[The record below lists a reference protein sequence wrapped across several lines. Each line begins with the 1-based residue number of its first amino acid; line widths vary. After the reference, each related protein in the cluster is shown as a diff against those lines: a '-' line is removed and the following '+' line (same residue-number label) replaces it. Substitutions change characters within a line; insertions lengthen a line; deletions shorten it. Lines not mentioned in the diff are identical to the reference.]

1 MESILQPP
9 RITSLNPRPLRIVV
23 HTSLT
28 ARETIDFPAVFPS
41 ETVFQ
46 IKQRIAVNRGGLN
59 PWMPRY
65 QFLARASTAGP
76 GEGRASTANDDQ
88 YSPADVRWPFPTV
101 RDPLRHVIDP
111 RLYAD
116 GERKVG
122 NPVLLRSLLLA
133 DVFGDHEPPETR
145 VLHCWNLKTIHSGE
159 GTAAVPTG
167 EEFIGFYQLY
177 FPQFLAIQELTKG
190 LVDGDQERATL
201 LDYVGATQENLMLL
215 DTILKETSES
225 AETKVPTL
233 HQLRQIT
240 YELPTSA
247 IGSVELLFYNT
258 GASSAIPFLRYF
270 PSHARVAPL
279 VKQYTPAL
287 ADRKLFEAL
296 LYDQPAAT
304 TAVLLMKVP
313 ITPRAPFGVAWTLR
327 VTSDEAEVSMGAPRR
342 DMPLKQDT
350 VRRAFEQLGPFLD
363 ASRVFSAVTPTLSA
377 LTATYAI
384 TSRLPE
390 KPTKRD
396 WKIRL
401 RPFLTLFHSDV
412 MLRGDKADFSLR
424 YKAVSNYRVDT
435 DPKQAYLTMLFLRDA
450 TATDSTIPVAS
461 YISALVSEFGIGA
474 QEATDLVT
482 RWVENDAKAIVD
494 LKEGSEAERE
504 RYIKLHPTGI
514 SVSLYNNHP
523 HYFVDI
529 KGCDSEISLQRI
541 LSLMAALVLLPTER
555 FLAATGSA
563 AAAAAAAPET
573 VEAPETAEAATAE
586 VANPES
592 AAMWNMLNLGEGGE
606 VYEAE
611 DAGEAAA
618 SSAEAGGE
626 AAGGEAAGGE
636 AAGGEAASSAA
647 ADSTLVLPL
656 RLTEGETIKPIS
668 DKWYISQYRTYD
680 DDLFDLPRFSE
691 GAVVKP
697 YSTHCQGNGHQ
708 QPNLMTPEEYA
719 RARALYGNS
728 VFWLET
734 PPSIAVQNAIKC
746 ADESPAGRYK
756 LFASPEKGLCT
767 VDGISRIVEME
778 ALALSHGFPLNSDRS
793 IVEFKKA
800 AKLVTEEQ
808 RSRIAKLEEDRRGK
822 DLWVVARAGTK
833 PIPNYYICAEFWCVR
848 DTLPLI
854 SSEFKGTAWHDKRAK
869 DAKRPNTCP
878 FCGGSP
884 IEKRKGGTVMPGETV
899 IVRKERTTGQVAK
912 YAGFFKDMNYHPLR
926 YALPCC
932 FTTLASIFP
941 PAGTVYPALKE
952 EAAAA
957 AAAPE
962 TSMEEPVAAKAGSSS
977 LEDEQNRRRPFSPK
991 SVEATKRNP
1000 WYIPVQTVVGRNRE
1014 RTWIDVERG
1023 GVAVPPAAVNHLFGQ
1038 DPDQFLTKK
1047 RGVGDLMN
1055 THLATNATAFVRY
1068 GLEHSPRDP
1077 GVQFVSLLCYADY
1090 ACRILTDPSAIIE
1103 PPEERLDFLLG
1114 EVEEEGEEVVETE
1127 HTIAMIRGLEQAG
1140 YGTLLHE
1147 MSKPGDVNDGVLGRW
1162 CTRLGIEFNSSTTK
1176 AESKVLYLAWK
1187 NFRNYVRSRSIPKDL
1202 RLWDSLLACPGLL
1215 TPTGVILVVVRVSA
1229 KTQDKA
1235 TFLCPSM
1242 GVAFSQQRAPP
1253 PFLFL
1258 MMDEETGQYDPLVLY
1273 ESKREAVARGGA
1285 GAASALSS
1293 TSPSPG
1299 ASNDSVV
1306 TYDLFGVL
1314 QTTASFSRLAPATR
1328 DLLRTFFAEYTNSRQ
1343 GCGRSAPPVHPWMP
1357 VASEGVPLPVA
1368 SDISK
1373 MGVVTRCLLR
1383 DRSNRLVGALVNA
1396 EDAATAYVPLLD
1408 DGFIDPSLPS
1418 LRGETE
1424 LPYTDVAVLLE
1435 LYGVRLGPRYPGL
1448 VPFELIPDGENKR
1461 FVALRLQSGVTV
1473 PCEPFQRT
1481 RVVAHP
1487 LYAELE
1493 ARGFN
1498 PMPHE
1503 MPWQKDAEL
1512 LKPEVVGKPNP
1523 LATTS
1528 EEILAESYELLRLSF
1543 SRWLHTPEHR
1553 TLLDHIERLR
1563 QSRSVLPMW
1572 EIQKRLE
1579 YLLTPIVHTFVTKE
1593 GEPAFAHADVLRRDC
1608 LVTGQS
1614 ECGGG
1619 CVWVSSGKCMIH
1631 TRETSRYKNP
1641 LRLLTVRLVDE
1652 LLQTFDQAEELLH
1665 DRVSAIKPLDPST
1678 VLPLAGDSVM
1688 FSAAGGSTSELLS
1701 RLGYDQRK
1709 PTAFTRGFTY
1719 PEEVGSE
1726 PEMLADYDPLA
1737 PVAVG
1742 AAIARDPRNAAIVT
1756 LTGYLGMTLQA
1767 LEIELGRPWTSS
1779 TEDWQFV
1786 AEKRGV
1792 GVILHTVNPE
1802 SHAIVVD
1809 RVVRPGTAATPA
1821 EPAKAATAER
1831 FILVNYDGR
1840 LFRNRYTSQYEIPL
1854 PELPP
1859 SVRMQLS

>member
-1 MESILQPP
+1 MDSILQPP

-28 ARETIDFPAVFPS
+28 ATETIEFSAVFPS

-65 QFLARASTAGP
+65 QFLARASL
-76 GEGRASTANDDQ
+76 DDQ
-88 YSPADVRWPFPTV
+88 YIPADVRWPFPTV
-101 RDPLRHVIDP
+101 RDPLRRVIDP

-133 DVFGDHEPPETR
+133 DVFGETQDHEDR
-145 VLHCWNLKTIHSGE
+145 VLHCWNLQTIHASAG
-159 GTAAVPTG
+159 AAVPTG

-177 FPQFLAIQELTKG
+177 FPQFLSIQDLMKG
-190 LVDGDQERATL
+190 VADGDQERATL
-201 LDYVGATQENLMLL
+201 LDYVAATQENLTLL
-215 DTILKETSES
+215 EEILKETPDS
-225 AETKVPTL
+225 AGTKPPTL

-258 GASSAIPFLRYF
+258 AASSAIPFLRYF
-270 PSHARVAPL
+270 PSNARVAPL
-279 VKQYTPAL
+279 VKQYSPAL
-287 ADRKLFEAL
+287 TDRKLFEAL

-313 ITPRAPFGVAWTLR
+313 ITPRAPFGVAWTLQ
-327 VTSDEAEVSMGAPRR
+327 VTAEEAKVSMGAPRR

-363 ASRVFSAVTPTLSA
+363 ASRVFSGVTPTLSA
-377 LTATYAI
+377 LSATYAI

-396 WKIRL
+396 WKLRL

-504 RYIKLHPTGI
+504 RYIKLHPTGV

-555 FLAATGSA
+555 FV
-563 AAAAAAAPET
+563 AAAAAAPET
-573 VEAPETAEAATAE
+573 AEAAVEAE
-586 VANPES
+586 EAVAEAVAVNPES

-611 DAGEAAA
+611 GAGEAEAEPVVA
-618 SSAEAGGE
+618 EPVAEAVAEPAPEAVAE
-626 AAGGEAAGGE
+626 AAEAAAPGI
-636 AAGGEAASSAA
+636 A
-647 ADSTLVLPL
+647 LPL

-708 QPNLMTPEEYA
+708 QPNLMTPEEYV

-756 LFASPEKGLCT
+756 LFASGEKGLCDA
-767 VDGISRIVEME
+767 DGINRIVEME
-778 ALALSHGFPLNSDRS
+778 ALALSHGFPLNSDKS
-793 IVEFKKA
+793 IVDFKKA
-800 AKLVTEEQ
+800 AKQVTDEQ
-808 RSRIAKLEEDRRGK
+808 RARIAELEEARKGK

-854 SSEFKGTAWHDKRAK
+854 ASEFKGTVWHDKRAK

-884 IEKRKGGTVMPGETV
+884 IEKRKGGTVLPGETV

-941 PAGTVYPALKE
+941 PAGAVYPALKE
-952 EAAAA
+952 EVAPS
-957 AAAPE
+957 APE
-962 TSMEEPVAAKAGSSS
+962 TSAGSSVAAEEPVTARAGSASS
-977 LEDEQNRRRPFSPK
+977 PEDEQNRQRPFSPK

-1000 WYIPVQTVVGRNRE
+1000 WYIPAQTVVGRNRE

-1090 ACRILTDPSAIIE
+1090 ACRVLTDPSAVIE
-1103 PPEERLDFLLG
+1103 HPNERLDFLLG
-1114 EVEEEGEEVVETE
+1114 EVEAEGEEVAETE
-1127 HTIAMIRGLEQAG
+1127 HTVAMIRGLEQAG

-1147 MSKPGDVNDGVLGRW
+1147 MSKPGDVPDGVLERW
-1162 CTRLGIEFNSSTTK
+1162 CTQLGIEFNSATTK

-1187 NFRNYVRSRSIPKDL
+1187 NFRTYVRTRSIPKDL

-1229 KTQDKA
+1229 KTQEKA

-1242 GVAFSQQRAPP
+1242 GVALSQQRAPP

-1285 GAASALSS
+1285 GGPGPG
-1293 TSPSPG
+1293 PS
-1299 ASNDSVV
+1299 NESVV
-1306 TYDLFGVL
+1306 TNELFGVL
-1314 QTTASFSRLAPATR
+1314 QQTASFTRLSPATR
-1328 DLLRTFFAEYTNSRQ
+1328 EILTAFFAEYTNSRQ

-1357 VASEGVPLPVA
+1357 VPSERAPPLPFL
-1368 SDISK
+1368 SDIPK
-1373 MGVVTRCLLR
+1373 LGVATRCLLR
-1383 DRSNRLVGALVNA
+1383 DRSNRLVGALV
-1396 EDAATAYVPLLD
+1396 EFDEATAYVPLLD
-1408 DGFIDPSLPS
+1408 DGCIDPSLPS

-1424 LPYTDVAVLLE
+1424 LPNTDVAVLLE

-1448 VPFELIPDGENKR
+1448 VPFELIPDAENKR
-1461 FVALRLQSGVTV
+1461 FMALRLKSGVTV
-1473 PCEPFQRT
+1473 PCDPFPRA
-1481 RVVAHP
+1481 RVVSHP
-1487 LYAELE
+1487 LYKELE
-1493 ARGFN
+1493 SRGFD
-1498 PMPHE
+1498 PVPHE
-1503 MPWQKDAEL
+1503 MPWQMDAEL
-1512 LKPEVVGKPNP
+1512 LKPEVMGEPHP
-1523 LATTS
+1523 LAATS

-1543 SRWLHTPEHR
+1543 SRWLQGDESGK
-1553 TLLDHIERLR
+1553 LLDHIERLR

-1579 YLLTPIVHTFVTKE
+1579 YLLTPVVQKFVTTE
-1593 GEPAFAHADVLRRDC
+1593 GEPAFAHTDVLRRDC
-1608 LVTGQS
+1608 VVTGQS

-1619 CVWVSSGKCMIH
+1619 CVWVSAGKCMIH
-1631 TRETSRYKNP
+1631 TKATTRYKNP
-1641 LRLLTVRLVDE
+1641 IRLLTVRLVDE
-1652 LLQTFDQAEELLH
+1652 LLQTFEQAEEILH

-1678 VLPLAGDSVM
+1678 VLSLAGDSVL

-1709 PTAFTRGFTY
+1709 PTVFTRGFTY

-1726 PEMLADYDPLA
+1726 PEQLADYDPLV

-1742 AAIARDPRNAAIVT
+1742 PAIARDARTAAIVT
-1756 LTGYLGMTLQA
+1756 LAGYLGIALQA
-1767 LEIELGRPWTSS
+1767 LELEIGRPWTSS
-1779 TEDWQFV
+1779 TEDWQFI

-1792 GVILHTVNPE
+1792 GVILHTVDPE
-1802 SHAIVVD
+1802 TQVVVVD
-1809 RVVRPGTAATPA
+1809 SVVRPEAAATPA
-1821 EPAKAATAER
+1821 EK

-1840 LFRNRYTSQYEIPL
+1840 LFRNRFTSQYEIPL
-1854 PELPP
+1854 SELPP